1 MAHPFGDLLYLLF
14 LYRVRSARHVR
25 GPGPSTRQYNRG
37 VIPAPPPP
45 PSADVAAAPAP
56 VAPPSPW
63 GAWATFGLLLLILLG
78 MTVAQLAVSVPLAVM
93 RMVNDP
99 SGNVSQI
106 AEEIQH
112 DGDLLSLTVF
122 ASAIAALGLVILLV
136 RARGWL
142 SPQDYVGLGPVRFK
156 SVLPWGL
163 ALLALVAGFDALST
177 FLDRPLVPESMSR
190 IYESTDFLPLLWI
203 ALVIVAPLWE
213 EIVFR
218 GFGFRGFRSS
228 RLGLAGAILVP
239 ALFWTSLHVQ
249 YDLYDLSFVFV
260 LGLFFGF
267 ARERTG
273 SVTVAILLH
282 VLNNLIATI
291 EMGLLTR

>member
-1 MAHPFGDLLYLLF
+1 M
-14 LYRVRSARHVR
+14 
-25 GPGPSTRQYNRG
+25 
-37 VIPAPPPP
+37 IPDPPPLP
-45 PSADVAAAPAP
+45 PAEAAAPPLP
-56 VAPPSPW
+56 VASPRPW
-63 GAWATFGLLLLILLG
+63 GAGATFGFLLLILLG
-78 MTVAQLAVSVPLAVM
+78 MTVGQMAVLVPWVVV

-99 SGNVSQI
+99 SGNVNQL
-106 AEEIQH
+106 AEDLQY
-112 DGDLLSLTVF
+112 DGDLLSLATF
-122 ASAIAALGLVILLV
+122 AAAITTLGLVVLLV
-136 RARGWL
+136 KARGW
-142 SPQDYVGLGPVRFK
+142 SAPRDYVGLAPVRFK

-177 FLDRPLVPESMSR
+177 FLDRPVVPESMSR
-190 IYESTDFLPLLWI
+190 IYESAAFLPLLWI
-203 ALVIVAPLWE
+203 AVVIVAPLWE

-239 ALFWTSLHVQ
+239 ALFWTGLHVQ
-249 YDLYDLSFVFV
+249 YDAYDLSFVFA

-273 SVTVAILLH
+273 SVTVPIVLH

>member
-1 MAHPFGDLLYLLF
+1 MSLM
-14 LYRVRSARHVR
+14 
-25 GPGPSTRQYNRG
+25 
-37 VIPAPPPP
+37 IPDPPPP
-45 PSADVAAAPAP
+45 PSADVAAATVP

-63 GAWATFGLLLLILLG
+63 GAGATFGFLLLILAG
-78 MTVAQLAVSVPLAVM
+78 MTVAQLAVLVPWAVV
-93 RMVNDP
+93 RMVDNP
-99 SGNVSQI
+99 AGNVNQL
-106 AEEIQH
+106 AEELQY
-112 DGDLLSLTVF
+112 DGDLLALATF
-122 ASAIAALGLVILLV
+122 AAAIATLGLVILLV
-136 RARGWL
+136 RARGWT
-142 SPQDYVGLGPVRFK
+142 SPRDYVGLGPVRFK

-177 FLDRPLVPESMSR
+177 FLDRPVVPESMSR
-190 IYESTDFLPLLWI
+190 IYGSADFLPLLWI
-203 ALVIVAPLWE
+203 AVVIVAPLWE

-239 ALFWTSLHVQ
+239 ALFWTGLHVQ
-249 YDLYDLSFVFV
+249 YDAYDLSFVFA